1 MGTINKAIALV
12 RNPVGFMTSDK
23 DAPATVGSIM
33 INYVAVLAAI
43 PFFATLIGYLWYYS
57 LVGGYAGIFIGFAFV
72 WAVLTYILDVVA
84 VYVIG
89 FVIQMLASNFG
100 TARDQVKSLKLSAYV
115 FTPVFLISVLN
126 IIPPAG
132 SPNDPWTHLRALHT
146 LHGSSNRPGN
156 REGQGRAIPRH
167 NRSGD
172 PDRLLRDSRDH
183 RGCDGDNLRDDVRLS
198 LELRTAH

>member
-1 MGTINKAIALV
+1 MGTINKAIGLV
-12 RNPVGFMTSDK
+12 KNPVGFMTSDK
-23 DAPATVGSIM
+23 DAPATVNSIM

-57 LVGGYAGIFIGFAFV
+57 LLGAYAGIFIGFAFV
-72 WAVLTYILDVVA
+72 WAVLTYILYVVA

-126 IIPPAG
+126 IIPPLGVLTILGLIYGLYILYMGLPIVLGTAKDRVV
-132 SPNDPWTHLRALHT
+132 PYLVTIVVVT
-146 LHGSSNRPGN
+146 LIVYVVIAVIIGAVTA
-156 REGQGRAIPRH
+156 AIFATTF
-167 NRSGD
+167 GF
-172 PDRLLRDSRDH
+172 L
-183 RGCDGDNLRDDVRLS
+183 
-198 LELRTAH
+198 